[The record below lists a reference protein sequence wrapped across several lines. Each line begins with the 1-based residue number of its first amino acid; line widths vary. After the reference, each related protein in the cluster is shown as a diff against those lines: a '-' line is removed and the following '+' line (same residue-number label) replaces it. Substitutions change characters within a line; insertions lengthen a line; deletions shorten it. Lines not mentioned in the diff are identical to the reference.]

1 MDREY
6 EMIQKYLVKVR
17 RNLHQIPE
25 LGTHLPK
32 TQKYVCEEL
41 KKMGIPYW
49 CSEKDSGIIAEIRG
63 RYEGKTVA
71 LRADMDALPL
81 QEQNTV
87 SYRSR
92 HEGCMHACGHDA
104 HMAILLGAA
113 KILQEER
120 DGMHGNVRL
129 IFQTAEEI
137 SRGSEIA
144 ISNGCLKDVAAIFGL
159 HIGNILGKEIPTG
172 TLIFPRA
179 CCMAS
184 FDKFIICVKGQSCH
198 GSTPEK
204 GVDPVNIAAHLLIAL
219 QTIQTREI
227 SGTASSVITVGK
239 ITGGTQYNVIP
250 DQVVLE
256 GTIRALD
263 ETVRQY
269 IARRIKELAV
279 AISAMFGGSC
289 ECEIIWGAPPVVND
303 ETMAELAAKAVSDL
317 FEPKDIIED
326 FSIPNMGGE
335 DFANYLLEVLGAF
348 FFLSSSNEKK
358 GTDIPHHNP
367 TFNIDEDVMWKGT
380 VTFVRIVHNML
391 QIEKK

>member
-1 MDREY
+1 MPVDMMR
-6 EMIQKYLVKVR
+6 IWRFCLGQQKYFRK
-17 RNLHQIPE
+17 NE
-25 LGTHLPK
+25 M
-32 TQKYVCEEL
+32 E
-41 KKMGIPYW
+41 
-49 CSEKDSGIIAEIRG
+49 
-63 RYEGKTVA
+63 
-71 LRADMDALPL
+71 
-81 QEQNTV
+81 
-87 SYRSR
+87 
-92 HEGCMHACGHDA
+92 CM
-104 HMAILLGAA
+104 
-113 KILQEER
+113 
-120 DGMHGNVRL
+120 
-129 IFQTAEEI
+129 EI

-269 IARRIKELAV
+269 IARRIKGLAV
-279 AISAMFGGSC
+279 AISAMFGGGC

-335 DFANYLLEVLGAF
+335 DFANYLLEVPGAF

>member
-1 MDREY
+1 MDRE
-6 EMIQKYLVKVR
+6 
-17 RNLHQIPE
+17 
-25 LGTHLPK
+25 
-32 TQKYVCEEL
+32 
-41 KKMGIPYW
+41 
-49 CSEKDSGIIAEIRG
+49 
-63 RYEGKTVA
+63 
-71 LRADMDALPL
+71 
-81 QEQNTV
+81 
-87 SYRSR
+87 
-92 HEGCMHACGHDA
+92 
-104 HMAILLGAA
+104 
-113 KILQEER
+113 
-120 DGMHGNVRL
+120 L

-144 ISNGCLKDVAAIFGL
+144 ISNGCLKDVDAIFGL

-172 TLIFPRA
+172 TLIFSRA

-198 GSTPEK
+198 ESTPEK

-219 QTIQTREI
+219 QTIQTRKI

-326 FSIPNMGGE
+326 LSIPNMGGE
-335 DFANYLLEVLGAF
+335 DFANYLLEVPGAF
-348 FFLSSSNEKK
+348 FFLSFSNEKK

-380 VTFVRIVHNML
+380 VTFVRIIHNML
-391 QIEKK
+391 QIEKKNKAYLQKAEDIYKMEEISSAFFVEKSLCAAKWSVI

>member
-1 MDREY
+1 MIKIQSERRILYSGATEEVYREFV
-6 EMIQKYLVKVR
+6 ELVK
-17 RNLHQIPE
+17 
-25 LGTHLPK
+25 
-32 TQKYVCEEL
+32 KYQEDLFVA
-41 KKMGIPYW
+41 GP
-49 CSEKDSGIIAEIRG
+49 GFNAG
-63 RYEGKTVA
+63 RYG
-71 LRADMDALPL
+71 L
-81 QEQNTV
+81 
-87 SYRSR
+87 
-92 HEGCMHACGHDA
+92 GC
-104 HMAILLGAA
+104 GAA
-113 KILQEER
+113 TAAVTEQVKIPAVTALYAENSGTDLYKDRAHILQTENNAAKMREAMKSVAEFV
-120 DGMHGNVRL
+120 DRL
-129 IFQTAEEI
+129 IKNDFIGDGRKEGYHGSGTDFQTAEEI

-198 GSTPEK
+198 GSTLEK

-219 QTIQTREI
+219 QTIQTKEI

-289 ECEIIWGAPPVVND
+289 ECEIIWGAP
-303 ETMAELAAKAVSDL
+303 
-317 FEPKDIIED
+317 
-326 FSIPNMGGE
+326 
-335 DFANYLLEVLGAF
+335 
-348 FFLSSSNEKK
+348 
-358 GTDIPHHNP
+358 
-367 TFNIDEDVMWKGT
+367 
-380 VTFVRIVHNML
+380 R
-391 QIEKK
+391 